1 LGTLSAER
9 PARLGVQV
17 VGLALTLLVLIRLWR
32 LDLVS
37 FVMDEPVLLAAAR
50 QQLEGGGWA
59 TASPLTGNVGI
70 RYGPTVVWIYGIS
83 QWLLGDGVRSAVIT
97 MIVLTTAT
105 QLAVAAALARLVAR
119 PRRAFMIFAGVIAS
133 SPYLWFWSRLAWD
146 QTVLIATSAA
156 VAVLAWPVSVS
167 TRRGVAVGVLLGLA
181 MGSHPIAVP
190 FAGAVVVVLGIEW
203 WPSPPR
209 RTHALPAMGVAM
221 AVPLVPYIAHLWQN
235 SPTSSGADANLTD
248 LPVRLGQVGTL
259 LSPARTAYFFDGEWD
274 RFSSSHGHVDL
285 VVAAGG
291 VALVGVLV
299 LAVVGIA
306 RSLWDREPRRRRV
319 ARLAAISWPAC
330 ALMASL
336 SGVGLDPHYLWSVWW
351 TIPAG
356 AMLASGNV
364 AADRQRAV
372 RSLTVGIAG
381 LLIAAN
387 LVFVTTWV
395 KAIASDQ
402 GTRGPHY
409 GVALFAQE
417 SLAPSL
423 CALGPNALV
432 VNETEVR
439 PVSLQYLMS
448 TVDGCDWTNVTWFAA
463 ECPSSSHTGEVRRL
477 VYADAPHAGLRL
489 VRA

>member
-259 LSPARTAYFFDGEWD
+259 LSPARTAYFFDGE
-274 RFSSSHGHVDL
+274 
-285 VVAAGG
+285 
-291 VALVGVLV
+291 
-299 LAVVGIA
+299 
-306 RSLWDREPRRRRV
+306 
-319 ARLAAISWPAC
+319 
-330 ALMASL
+330 
-336 SGVGLDPHYLWSVWW
+336 
-351 TIPAG
+351 
-356 AMLASGNV
+356 
-364 AADRQRAV
+364 
-372 RSLTVGIAG
+372 
-381 LLIAAN
+381 
-387 LVFVTTWV
+387 
-395 KAIASDQ
+395 
-402 GTRGPHY
+402 
-409 GVALFAQE
+409 
-417 SLAPSL
+417 
-423 CALGPNALV
+423 
-432 VNETEVR
+432 
-439 PVSLQYLMS
+439 
-448 TVDGCDWTNVTWFAA
+448 
-463 ECPSSSHTGEVRRL
+463 
-477 VYADAPHAGLRL
+477 
-489 VRA
+489 